1 MKKITGVVLACL
13 MAAHATAE
21 ESGVSVGQ
29 AAEPQAQPQV
39 SSTAV
44 VQSDIDEQN
53 ALSDASTKDITP
65 KTMDDF
71 FKEFSKKHSINYNVV
86 KDGKVF
92 FNGRSE
98 VNLPVTD
105 PNFSKALNIAFDKAT
120 LAMQTEFIR
129 NTFGSQSSE
138 IAQKVFLDES
148 SNARE
153 FEKLPAG
160 GRFTQL
166 VDKIV
171 KLTGAKLDSA
181 LEELGVEA
189 QNLTEERKKELA
201 LNSIVQQIS
210 ETAFGTMQGLVPVQ
224 TSMTELGDG
233 YYEVG
238 VIAVM
243 SPKTKQV
250 ANDMRQ
256 KRASLITGKG
266 RELSDVLP
274 ETNEGYISEHGIRL
288 VYNENGAPVI
298 ISYGQWSYDA
308 GRNPAVTSRNKNIA
322 IKQATSRADAAV
334 SAFINTSL
342 QMKMN
347 TKVGEILRT
356 TITET
361 TRGNDVA
368 LEEKDSNDIIDI
380 ISEDIT
386 TRSSTTLRGLGTL
399 NTWSAKDTNGVAYAG
414 AVRYYSYDNVE
425 NANRMIAPAKNQ
437 NSNAAPSETK
447 SSQSVT
453 RKSRVVNDMD
463 DF

>member
-1 MKKITGVVLACL
+1 MKKVTGVVLACL
-13 MAAHATAE
+13 MAAHVGATEDLDAVQVV
-21 ESGVSVGQ
+21 ESSASIDTSSNAVSQ
-29 AAEPQAQPQV
+29 A
-39 SSTAV
+39 
-44 VQSDIDEQN
+44 DIDEQN

-71 FKEFSKKHSINYNVV
+71 FKEFSKKHSINYNIV
-86 KDGKVF
+86 KNGKVF
-92 FNGRSE
+92 FNGRAVVE
-98 VNLPVTD
+98 LPATD
-105 PNFSKALNIAFDKAT
+105 PNFSKALNIAFDKAS
-120 LAMQTEFIR
+120 LAMQAEFVR

-138 IAQKVFLDES
+138 IAQKLFKDES

-153 FEKLPAG
+153 FEKLPAE
-160 GRFTQL
+160 GRFAQI
-166 VDKIV
+166 VDKVV

-181 LEELGVEA
+181 LEELGIEP
-189 QNLTEERKKELA
+189 QNLTEERKKDLA

-224 TSMTELGDG
+224 TGMTELGDG

-243 SPKTKQV
+243 SPKTKQI

-266 RELSDVLP
+266 RQLNDVLP
-274 ETNEGYISEHGIRL
+274 ESDEDYISEHGIRL

-308 GRNPAVTSRNKNIA
+308 GKNPAATSRNKNIA

-347 TKVGEILRT
+347 TKVGEILKT

-361 TRGNDVA
+361 TRGSDVA

-399 NTWSAKDTNGVAYAG
+399 NTWSAKDANGVAYAG

-425 NANRMIAPAKNQ
+425 NANRMIAPASSQGAKAQ
-437 NSNAAPSETK
+437 SAPK

>member
-1 MKKITGVVLACL
+1 M
-13 MAAHATAE
+13 
-21 ESGVSVGQ
+21 
-29 AAEPQAQPQV
+29 
-39 SSTAV
+39 
-44 VQSDIDEQN
+44 
-53 ALSDASTKDITP
+53 
-65 KTMDDF
+65 
-71 FKEFSKKHSINYNVV
+71 
-86 KDGKVF
+86 
-92 FNGRSE
+92 
-98 VNLPVTD
+98 
-105 PNFSKALNIAFDKAT
+105 
-120 LAMQTEFIR
+120 
-129 NTFGSQSSE
+129 
-138 IAQKVFLDES
+138 
-148 SNARE
+148 
-153 FEKLPAG
+153 
-160 GRFTQL
+160 
-166 VDKIV
+166 
-171 KLTGAKLDSA
+171 
-181 LEELGVEA
+181 
-189 QNLTEERKKELA
+189 TEERKKDLA

-224 TSMTELGDG
+224 TGMTELGDG

-243 SPKTKQV
+243 SPKTKQI

-266 RELSDVLP
+266 RQLNDVLP
-274 ETNEGYISEHGIRL
+274 ESDEDYISEHGIRL

-308 GRNPAVTSRNKNIA
+308 GKNPAATSRNKNIA

-347 TKVGEILRT
+347 TKVGEILKT

-361 TRGNDVA
+361 TRGSDVA

-399 NTWSAKDTNGVAYAG
+399 NTWSAKDANGVAYAG

-425 NANRMIAPAKNQ
+425 NANRMIAPASSQGAKAQ
-437 NSNAAPSETK
+437 SAPK